1 MRRYC
6 WKLSNF
12 VSCNYFSFASLS
24 KYICMAH
31 YHKLLDIKR
40 QKRSCSQSIFSST
53 LYVWRK
59 GHAKSLIHIFSFF
72 RHNFCFN
79 IFLLFFCVDKPKERK
94 IYSFRLIGVWLNTK
108 SRVEFRGVTESS
120 SEQFKNI
127 TIALTRK
134 KIWEQE
140 VIQCV
145 YGAYIYPDKGKLS
158 KNLWRTTGT
167 KQYTYTNTHII

>member
-1 MRRYC
+1 
-6 WKLSNF
+6 
-12 VSCNYFSFASLS
+12 
-24 KYICMAH
+24 MAH

-79 IFLLFFCVDKPKERK
+79 IFLFFCVDKPKERK

-145 YGAYIYPDKGKLS
+145 MVHTFIRIKGSYQKIYGGQPEQNNIH
-158 KNLWRTTGT
+158 T
-167 KQYTYTNTHII
+167 QTHII